1 MVLKVG
7 RFENEGN
14 EQEQR
19 FVEENIFLTVDN
31 NDSVVFIE
39 R

>member
-1 MVLKVG
+1 MVEVG

-14 EQEQR
+14 DQEQR
-19 FVEENIFLTVDN
+19 FVEENMFLAVDN